1 MQRSDREVGREDGLD
16 RWGEC
21 VDRSCVGRRWG
32 ECVDGQPVPENSP
45 WVCVWLGDRSG
56 WTDDRLAELDRV
68 RWSGSVWIWALTHRG
83 SAAFGAVIVWLS
95 SAWPAWGRS
104 MSVAGS
110 ELWFFLS
117 LVYWIGA
124 LDGWIRALVLSLTR
138 WLGRRVCSGSRFLC
152 VVLSLALSAFF
163 LSLSLCCSFSRS
175 LCVLSLRLCVLRDP
189 EMIWSENE
197 SVKSFPGQ
205 RRKFRSTGSEFLENF
220 IFRCCQTCGFGGK
233 WFPEIIFTQNKRTL
247 NERGVSCC

>member
-21 VDRSCVGRRWG
+21 VDRTCVGRRWG

-110 ELWFFLS
+110 ELSFFLS
-117 LVYWIGA
+117 LV
-124 LDGWIRALVLSLTR
+124 GWV
-138 WLGRRVCSGSRFLC
+138 GGC
-152 VVLSLALSAFF
+152 VLSLALSAFF
-163 LSLSLCCSFSRS
+163 LSDSVF
-175 LCVLSLRLCVLRDP
+175 CVTR
-189 EMIWSENE
+189 
-197 SVKSFPGQ
+197 
-205 RRKFRSTGSEFLENF
+205 
-220 IFRCCQTCGFGGK
+220 K
-233 WFPEIIFTQNKRTL
+233 WFEVKMR
-247 NERGVSCC
+247 V